1 MVSAIR
7 ITFDSTKFGLKDL
20 IIFLPGRLW
29 GSSLSGGHVFAVA
42 ATDPRIAAVIAQ
54 AAMLSLMNTNVPR
67 RMAWRVMMPP
77 QCSIT
82 GSARE
87 VPQAMDAS
95 GALGLTGLVR
105 FMVNS
110 GRSRDGT
117 GAGIDKAITDAALAG
132 DVKTLADCYA
142 EDAVAETPDWGKLG
156 GTSEIVKYLQAFSEA
171 FPDAS
176 FELVSEMQDGVRGH
190 RRGLLCGHA
199 HPADGLAD
207 GRADRADLVS
217 GSGCGNATSW
227 WWRAAWQ

>member
-1 MVSAIR
+1 VVSAIR

-54 AAMLSLMNTNVPR
+54 AAMLSLMNANAPR

-77 QCSIT
+77 KCSIT

-105 FMVNS
+105 IPRAGGVHALPWSTLGGPVM
-110 GRSRDGT
+110 GRAQELMRR
-117 GAGIDKAITDAALAG
+117 ITDAALAG

-142 EDAVAETPDWGKLG
+142 EDAVAETPDWGKLEG
-156 GTSEIVKYLQAFSEA
+156 RSEIVKYLQAFSEA

-176 FELVSEMQDGVRGH
+176 FELVSEMQDGNVAIDEGYFAGTQHAAQDRGVGH
-190 RRGLLCGHA
+190 RQ
-199 HPADGLAD
+199 
-207 GRADRADLVS
+207 RAR
-217 GSGCGNATSW
+217 T
-227 WWRAAWQ
+227 